1 MKYINSFASLIP
13 ALQGNRAIRKVEK
26 MRQTGEI
33 QSEQEYADMLAEI
46 LAEISGG
53 QYKPTFKYRPFLPG
67 YSSSET
73 YNLMLSEIRDDLEV
87 AFIELNNI
95 FSVVQAQTFLLRDKA
110 LNDLYYSVEQLET
123 ESSRLAIIANPDN
136 AFKGAD
142 FNTFAGDTYLL
153 SRLEAFARETF
164 YDRRDDVAILDDDI
178 VSFDVE
184 QELIALPL
192 SRESQ
197 IEFSEISVI
206 ETQTTGS
213 DFNIEL
219 IDSNISAI
227 KTINNTKSW
236 IKNILKQ
243 SNLADGAELVLNV
256 DLGDKRL
263 VNYLFIKPVSDFPSI
278 LKSISY
284 INENNQEITLD
295 ANAYFGMSLSSS
307 VKIPFDDIVARRF
320 IIKLQQESSVLFSYD
335 PLAGELS
342 LDDVRRNTSLVPNA
356 QIIKDQLATDIS
368 DIDMVG
374 VLAVSDK
381 TKPKTE
387 VVYKYTFGFTEIST
401 GLAAYKSKGF
411 FISKAYRKETPGL
424 IAIESSEVN
433 SEYLDISANVSA
445 LVGSFEYDIIKK
457 DYNAKNE
464 LIHSREFPILPIGSE
479 QVTNERL
486 PFSGTREVVSL
497 RFLGHKRNGSG
508 ENIKV
513 FRNNVELTRGADWV
527 FEDRRDVLDL
537 SDETIKQDIFQT
549 RIRIL
554 HSKDVIAN
562 GIYVCN
568 YVPRYISEPDSVITD
583 RGVVFLSTSATEH
596 SAKANGGE
604 ISYSDIYVKIAIRNN
619 SFYGNK
625 SPRLDSYRLLTSP
638 VNPGISTI

>member
-26 MRQTGEI
+26 MRQKGEI
-33 QSEQEYADMLAEI
+33 QSEQEYANMLAEI
-46 LAEISGG
+46 LAEISGET
-53 QYKPTFKYRPFLPG
+53 YAPTFTYRPFLPG
-67 YSSSET
+67 YSSSEN

-95 FSVVQAQTFLLRDKA
+95 FSVIQAQTFLLKDKT

-123 ESSRLAIIANPDN
+123 ESTKLSIIANPDN
-136 AFKGAD
+136 AFKDAD
-142 FNTFAGDTYLL
+142 FNTFAGDIYKL
-153 SRLEAFARETF
+153 SRLEPFAKELF
-164 YDRRDDVAILDDDI
+164 YDRREDIAVLDEDI
-178 VSFDVE
+178 VSVDVE

-197 IEFSEISVI
+197 IEFSEISIV

-219 IDSNISAI
+219 IDSTISSI
-227 KTINNTKSW
+227 KTRNNTKSW

-243 SNLADGAELVLNV
+243 STLANGSELVLSA

-284 INENNQEITLD
+284 INENNQEILLD
-295 ANAYFGMSLSSS
+295 ASIYFGMSLSSS

-335 PLAGELS
+335 PLAEEIS
-342 LDDVRRNTSLVPNA
+342 LDDIRRNTSLAPNA
-356 QIIKDQLATDIS
+356 QTVKDQLTKQIS
-368 DIDMVG
+368 DIDLIE
-374 VLAVSDK
+374 VLAVSEK
-381 TKPKTE
+381 TRPKTE

-401 GLAAYKSKGF
+401 GLAAYKNKGF
-411 FISKAYRKETPGL
+411 FISKPYRKETPGL
-424 IAIESSEVN
+424 VAIEAFEVN
-433 SEYLDISANVSA
+433 STYLDLSANVSA
-445 LVGSFEYDIIKK
+445 VVGSFEYDIIKK
-457 DYNAKNE
+457 DYNSKNE
-464 LIHSREFPILPIGSE
+464 LINTREFPILPLGT
-479 QVTNERL
+479 QLVTGERL
-486 PFSGTREVVSL
+486 PFSGVREIVSL
-497 RFLGHKRNGSG
+497 RFVGHQTGGSG

-513 FRNNVELTRGADWV
+513 FRNNIELTRGADWT
-527 FEDRRDVLDL
+527 FEDRRDTLDL
-537 SDETIKQDIFQT
+537 SDPLIKQDIFQT

-554 HSKDVIAN
+554 QSKDVVAN
-562 GIYVCN
+562 GIYTCD
-568 YVPRYISEPDSVITD
+568 YTPRLVSQPNDLIIEKGIVYSST
-583 RGVVFLSTSATEH
+583 GVTEH
-596 SAKANGGE
+596 SSKTNGNE
-604 ISYSDIYVKIAIRNN
+604 ISYSDIYVKITIRNN

-638 VNPGISTI
+638 VNLSISTT